1 MDRGPWA
8 IDFRDRNINNDYI
21 NYYNCTENDL
31 LIKYYPMNITCVI
44 VDDEKLARDLLV
56 EYLQQMPNIQIVGE
70 ATKGKEA
77 VEVIDKLKPDLV
89 FLDVQMPGMTGF
101 DVLDEIT
108 HDPFVIFC
116 TAYDQYAIKAFE
128 KNAVDYLLKPLDQER
143 FKAAIER
150 AINRMKLEQN
160 NVGELLRSIKTEN
173 KTSYDNHIFV
183 QKSEKLLN
191 LPVEEIVYLEAS
203 GDYTILTTK
212 NDQFVSSSGI
222 GKLEEILNPELF
234 IRVHRST
241 IININ
246 CLKEIEKHFNGGMVV
261 KMQNGKSFPVSRTY
275 AKLIR
280 RKVV

>member
-1 MDRGPWA
+1 
-8 IDFRDRNINNDYI
+8 
-21 NYYNCTENDL
+21 
-31 LIKYYPMNITCVI
+31 MNITCLI
-44 VDDEKLARDLLV
+44 IDDEQLARELLR
-56 EYLQQMPNIQIVGE
+56 EYIAHIPEISVIGE
-70 ATKGKEA
+70 ASKGKDAIEM
-77 VEVIDKLKPDLV
+77 IDSQKPDLI

-101 DVLDEIT
+101 DVLDEIE
-108 HDPFVIFC
+108 HDPFVIFT

-143 FKAAIER
+143 FKLAIER

-160 NVGELLRSIKTEN
+160 NVGELLRSLKTGN
-173 KTSYDNHIFV
+173 KTSYDSHIFV

-191 LPVEEIVYLEAS
+191 LSVDEIMFLEAS
-203 GDYTILTTK
+203 GDYSILTTK

-222 GKLEEILNPELF
+222 GKLEEILNPETF

-246 CLKEIEKHFNGGMVV
+246 FLKEIEKHFNGGMIV
-261 KMQNGKSFPVSRTY
+261 KMQTGKSFPVSRTY
-275 AKLIR
+275 AKVIR